1 VALAETAAAQL
12 LQPVE
17 ELGRLSLSE
26 CLAGPAEPVR
36 VHFPAL
42 PFQPQV
48 AVVEVADLQPS

>member
-1 VALAETAAAQL
+1 MALAETAAEQL
-12 LQPVE
+12 PQPVA
-17 ELGRLSLSE
+17 ELERLSLSA
-26 CLAGPAEPVR
+26 CLAALAEPVR